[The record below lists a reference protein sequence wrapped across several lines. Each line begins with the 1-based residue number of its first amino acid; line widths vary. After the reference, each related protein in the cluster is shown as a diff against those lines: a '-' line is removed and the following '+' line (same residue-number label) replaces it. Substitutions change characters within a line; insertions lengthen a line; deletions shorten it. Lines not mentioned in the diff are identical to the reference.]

1 MNLRSFGE
9 GNLLFAAL
17 FCSAFAGV
25 NVNATAKSAP
35 AISAEEPETVFK
47 GTVVDN
53 SGSPIIGANILV
65 KGTSTGTISDF
76 NGDFMIKCRKTNLL
90 EISYIGYI
98 TQTVK
103 VSQNMQVVL
112 AEDDRALDEVVVVG
126 YGVQRKTD
134 VTGSMARVGE
144 KELKAMPVSNALEG
158 MQGRAAGVDI
168 TNSQRP
174 GEVGDITIRGVRSLT
189 ASSDPLY
196 VVDGMITSND
206 LSSINPADI
215 ESVDVLK
222 DASATAIYGSRGAN
236 GVVLITTKKGKEGKV
251 SVSYSGTVKFETLS
265 DVAEYMSAAEWLDYS
280 RLAKYTAI
288 DSKTG
293 KRGYESEIGS
303 DGKVIPKESI
313 DKALYG
319 SVEASWKNIE
329 KAYASGSYNPA
340 LVGEYDWASHGKR
353 TGVTHDHNINFS
365 GGTEKIQAYGSF
377 GYLNQ
382 KSVQP
387 GQEYTRYSAKVTF
400 DAEPLPYLK
409 LGVSINGAYSEQDYG
424 YSFTGGKTGAGD
436 YYNALR
442 GMLPWTVPYDENG
455 DYIRNPANGDTN
467 IINPINEL
475 NLQVNL
481 RKRLNVSGV
490 FYADVNFGKMWKPL
504 EGLRYRVQFGPEFR
518 QYETGTMERKGSVA
532 TDSSR
537 KGGWTRNQDRN
548 WVLDNLVYYDKVF
561 ADVHKIGITLMQSA
575 TKKHYDTISMSNSS
589 LTSDKELWYDLGNP
603 ASTMT
608 GGTGY
613 SESQMA
619 SYMARLNYSF
629 MDKYLITAS
638 IRRDGSSVLSAGHKW
653 ANFGSVAL
661 GWRIDQEEFMQDVDW
676 VSQLKLRAGYGSAGT
691 SAIQPY
697 STSGAIQQV
706 YYHWGSQSAM
716 AYVGSDASS
725 KPNEMAMMANKN
737 VGWERTTQTNIG
749 VDFAVF
755 KSRISGSIDYYLNK
769 TDDVLTEKSIP
780 ASTGYTSTM
789 ANVAKTKGW
798 GVDVQLSAIPYQ
810 GNGFKWLTTI
820 TWSKDKSEITELAN
834 GSSMYQDRSGRYYLV
849 GEDIGVYYDHVYD
862 GIWKTIEEE
871 QAKKY
876 GRKVG
881 QIKIKDVD
889 DDGDVDADDRQ
900 IVGHYRPLWSG
911 GWNNTLTYKNW
922 ELSFFIYSRWGFTVN
937 QGALTLDGR
946 FMQRKIDYFVPGCN
960 ENAEYYQPGINGES
974 PDSYQSS
981 MNYQD
986 GSYIKLRNVSL
997 GYSLSP
1003 AQLNG
1008 TGLSNLKIYA
1018 QLMNP
1023 CMLYSKC
1030 KWLDTDLVNYD
1041 NNTRVMGSITTVRGF
1056 VIGLN
1061 VGF

>member
-1 MNLRSFGE
+1 MNLKSFGE

-174 GEVGDITIRGVRSLT
+174 GEVGGINIRGVRSLS
-189 ASSDPLY
+189 ASPDPLY

-251 SVSYSGTVKFETLS
+251 SVNYSGTVKFETLS

-280 RLAKYTAI
+280 RLAKYSAI

-303 DGKVIPKESI
+303 NGKIIPVESI
-313 DKALYG
+313 DKNLYG
-319 SVEASWKNIE
+319 SVAASWANIE

-409 LGVSINGAYSEQDYG
+409 LGASINGAYTEQDYG
-424 YSFTGGKTGAGD
+424 YSFTKSVTGAGD

-442 GMLPWTVPYDENG
+442 GMLPWSVPYDENG
-455 DYIRNPANGDTN
+455 DYIRNPNADVN

-475 NLQVNL
+475 DLNVNQ

-518 QYETGTMERKGSVA
+518 QYETGTMNKYGSINSDYSRKGSWA
-532 TDSSR
+532 
-537 KGGWTRNQDRN
+537 RNQDRN
-548 WVLDNLVYYDKVF
+548 WVLDNLIYYDKVI

-575 TKKHYDTISMSNSS
+575 TKKHYDTMSMSNSA
-589 LTSDKELWYDLGNP
+589 LTSDTELWYNLGTP
-603 ASTMT
+603 ADNMKAGS
-608 GGTGY
+608 GY

-629 MDKYLITAS
+629 MDRYLLTAS
-638 IRRDGSSVLSAGHKW
+638 VRRDGSSVLSAGHKW
-653 ANFGSVAL
+653 DSFGSVAL

-676 VSQLKLRAGYGSAGT
+676 VSQLKLRAGYGSSGS
-691 SAIQPY
+691 SAINPY
-697 STSGAIQQV
+697 DTKGGLQEL
-706 YYHWGSQSAM
+706 YYHWGNTSALG
-716 AYVGSDASS
+716 YLGSDASA
-725 KPNEMAMMANKN
+725 KNPNMMANQN

-755 KSRISGSIDYYLNK
+755 KSRISGSIDYYINK
-769 TDDVLTEKSIP
+769 TDDILTAMKIPSI
-780 ASTGYTSTM
+780 SGYTTTM
-789 ANVAKTKGW
+789 ANVAASKGW
-798 GVDVQLSAIPYQ
+798 GIDVQLSAIPYQ
-810 GNGFKWLTTI
+810 GNGFRWTTTL

-834 GSSMYQDRSGRYYLV
+834 GATEDWANKWFV
-849 GEDIGVYYDHVYD
+849 GEEILVFADYVYD
-862 GIWKTIEEE
+862 GIWTTAEEE
-871 QAKKY
+871 LAKKY
-876 GRKVG
+876 NRKVG
-881 QIKIKDVD
+881 QIKVKDL
-889 DDGDVDADDRQ
+889 DGDGDIDADDRCKS
-900 IVGHYRPLWSG
+900 IGSVRPSWSG

-922 ELSFFIYSRWGFTVN
+922 ELSFFIFSRWGFTVN

-946 FMQRKIDYFVPGCN
+946 FMQRKIDYFVPGYN

-974 PDSYQSS
+974 QDQYQSC

-1003 AQLNG
+1003 KQLNG

-1023 CMLYSKC
+1023 CTLYSKC
-1030 KWLDTDLVNYD
+1030 KWLDTDLMNYD
-1041 NNTRVMGSITTVRGF
+1041 NNTRILGSTTTIRGF

-1061 VGF
+1061 IGF

>member
-90 EISYIGYI
+90 EISYIGYL

-103 VSQNMQVVL
+103 VSQNMRVVL

-174 GEVGDITIRGVRSLT
+174 GEVGGINIRGVRSLS
-189 ASSDPLY
+189 ASPDPLY

-251 SVSYSGTVKFETLS
+251 SVNYSGTVKFETLS

-280 RLAKYTAI
+280 RLAKYSAI

-303 DGKVIPKESI
+303 NGKIIPVESI
-313 DKALYG
+313 DKNLYG
-319 SVEASWKNIE
+319 SVAASWANIE

-409 LGVSINGAYSEQDYG
+409 LGASINGAYTEQDYG
-424 YSFTGGKTGAGD
+424 YSFTKSVTGAGD

-442 GMLPWTVPYDENG
+442 GMLPWSVPYDENG
-455 DYIRNPANGDTN
+455 DYIRNPNADVN

-475 NLQVNL
+475 DLNVNQ

-518 QYETGTMERKGSVA
+518 QYETGTMNKYGSINSDYSRKGSWA
-532 TDSSR
+532 
-537 KGGWTRNQDRN
+537 RNQDRN
-548 WVLDNLVYYDKVF
+548 WVLDNLIYYDKVI

-575 TKKHYDTISMSNSS
+575 TKKHYDTMSMSNSA
-589 LTSDKELWYDLGNP
+589 LTSDTELWYNLGTP
-603 ASTMT
+603 ADNMKAGS
-608 GGTGY
+608 GY

-629 MDKYLITAS
+629 MDRYLLTAS
-638 IRRDGSSVLSAGHKW
+638 VRRDGSSVLSAGHKW
-653 ANFGSVAL
+653 DSFGSVAL

-676 VSQLKLRAGYGSAGT
+676 VSQLKLRAGYGSSGS
-691 SAIQPY
+691 SAINPY
-697 STSGAIQQV
+697 DTKGGLQEL
-706 YYHWGSQSAM
+706 YYHWGNTSALG
-716 AYVGSDASS
+716 YLGSDASA
-725 KPNEMAMMANKN
+725 KNPNMMANQN

-755 KSRISGSIDYYLNK
+755 KSRISGSIDYYINK
-769 TDDVLTEKSIP
+769 TDDILTAMKIPSI
-780 ASTGYTSTM
+780 SGYTTTM
-789 ANVAKTKGW
+789 ANVAASKGW
-798 GVDVQLSAIPYQ
+798 GIDVQLSAIPYQ
-810 GNGFKWLTTI
+810 GNGFRWTTTL

-834 GSSMYQDRSGRYYLV
+834 GATEDWANKWFV
-849 GEDIGVYYDHVYD
+849 GEEILVFADYVYD
-862 GIWKTIEEE
+862 GIWTTAEEE
-871 QAKKY
+871 LAKKY
-876 GRKVG
+876 NRKVG
-881 QIKIKDVD
+881 QIKVKDL
-889 DDGDVDADDRQ
+889 DGDGDIDADDRCKS
-900 IVGHYRPLWSG
+900 IGSVRPSWSG

-922 ELSFFIYSRWGFTVN
+922 ELSFFIFSRWGFTVN

-946 FMQRKIDYFVPGCN
+946 FMQRKIDYFVPGYN

-974 PDSYQSS
+974 QDQYQSC

-1003 AQLNG
+1003 KQLNG

-1023 CMLYSKC
+1023 CTLYSKC
-1030 KWLDTDLVNYD
+1030 KWLDTDLMNYD
-1041 NNTRVMGSITTVRGF
+1041 NNTRILGSTTTIRGF

-1061 VGF
+1061 IGF

>member
-1 MNLRSFGE
+1 MNLKSFGE

-35 AISAEEPETVFK
+35 AMSAEEPETVFK

-103 VSQNMQVVL
+103 VSQNMRVVL

-174 GEVGDITIRGVRSLT
+174 GEVGGINIRGVRSLS
-189 ASSDPLY
+189 ASPDPLY

-251 SVSYSGTVKFETLS
+251 SVNYSGTVKFETLS

-280 RLAKYTAI
+280 RLAKYSAI

-303 DGKVIPKESI
+303 NGKIIPVESI
-313 DKALYG
+313 DKNLYG
-319 SVEASWKNIE
+319 SVAASWKNIE

-409 LGVSINGAYSEQDYG
+409 LGASINGAYTEQDYG
-424 YSFTGGKTGAGD
+424 YSFTKSVTGAGD

-442 GMLPWTVPYDENG
+442 GMLPWSVPYDENG
-455 DYIRNPANGDTN
+455 DYIRNPNADVN

-475 NLQVNL
+475 DLNVNQ

-518 QYETGTMERKGSVA
+518 QYETGTMNKYGSINSDYSRKGSWA
-532 TDSSR
+532 
-537 KGGWTRNQDRN
+537 RNQDRN
-548 WVLDNLVYYDKVF
+548 WVLDNLIYYDKVI

-575 TKKHYDTISMSNSS
+575 TKKHYDTMSMSNSA
-589 LTSDKELWYDLGNP
+589 LTSDTELWYNLGTP
-603 ASTMT
+603 ADNMKAGS
-608 GGTGY
+608 GY

-629 MDKYLITAS
+629 MDRYLLTAS
-638 IRRDGSSVLSAGHKW
+638 VRRDGSSVLSAGHKW
-653 ANFGSVAL
+653 DSFGSVAL

-676 VSQLKLRAGYGSAGT
+676 VSQLKLRAGYGSSGS
-691 SAIQPY
+691 SAINPY
-697 STSGAIQQV
+697 DTKGGLQEL
-706 YYHWGSQSAM
+706 YYHWGNTSALG
-716 AYVGSDASS
+716 YLGSDASA
-725 KPNEMAMMANKN
+725 KNPNMMANQN

-755 KSRISGSIDYYLNK
+755 KSRISGSIDYYINK
-769 TDDVLTEKSIP
+769 TDDILTAMKIPSI
-780 ASTGYTSTM
+780 SGYTTTM
-789 ANVAKTKGW
+789 ANVAASKGW
-798 GVDVQLSAIPYQ
+798 GIDVQLSAIPYQ
-810 GNGFKWLTTI
+810 GNGFRWTTTL

-834 GSSMYQDRSGRYYLV
+834 GATEDWANKWFV
-849 GEDIGVYYDHVYD
+849 GEEILVFADYVYD
-862 GIWKTIEEE
+862 GIWTTAEEE
-871 QAKKY
+871 LAKKY
-876 GRKVG
+876 NRKVG
-881 QIKIKDVD
+881 QIKVKDL
-889 DDGDVDADDRQ
+889 DGDGDIDADDRCKS
-900 IVGHYRPLWSG
+900 IGSVRPSWSG

-922 ELSFFIYSRWGFTVN
+922 ELSFFIFSRWGFTVN

-946 FMQRKIDYFVPGCN
+946 FMQRKIDYFVPGYN

-974 PDSYQSS
+974 QDQYQSC

-1003 AQLNG
+1003 KQLNG

-1023 CMLYSKC
+1023 CTLYSKC
-1030 KWLDTDLVNYD
+1030 KWLDTDLMNYD
-1041 NNTRVMGSITTVRGF
+1041 NNTRILGSTTTIRGF

-1061 VGF
+1061 IGF

>member
-1 MNLRSFGE
+1 MNLKSFGE

-103 VSQNMQVVL
+103 VSQNMRVVL

-174 GEVGDITIRGVRSLT
+174 GEVGGINIRGVRSLT

-206 LSSINPADI
+206 LSSINPSDI
-215 ESVDVLK
+215 ESVDILK

-280 RLAKYTAI
+280 RLAKYSAI

-303 DGKVIPKESI
+303 DGKIIPVESI
-313 DKALYG
+313 DKNLYG
-319 SVEASWKNIE
+319 SVAASWKNIE

-409 LGVSINGAYSEQDYG
+409 LGASINGAYTEQDYG
-424 YSFTGGKTGAGD
+424 YSFTKSVTGAGD

-442 GMLPWTVPYDENG
+442 GMLPWSVPYDENG
-455 DYIRNPANGDTN
+455 DYIRNPNADVN

-475 NLQVNL
+475 DLNVNQ

-518 QYETGTMERKGSVA
+518 QYETGTMNKYGSINSDYSRKGSWV
-532 TDSSR
+532 
-537 KGGWTRNQDRN
+537 RNQDRN
-548 WVLDNLVYYDKVF
+548 WVLDNLIYYDKVF
-561 ADVHKIGITLMQSA
+561 ADVHKVGITLMQSA
-575 TKKHYDTISMSNSS
+575 TKKHYDTMSMSNSA
-589 LTSDKELWYDLGNP
+589 LTSDSELWYNLGTP
-603 ASTMT
+603 ADNMNA
-608 GGTGY
+608 GTDY
-613 SESQMA
+613 TESQMA

-629 MDKYLITAS
+629 MDKYLLTAS

-653 ANFGSVAL
+653 NNFGSIAL

-676 VSQLKLRAGYGSAGT
+676 VSQLKLRAGYGSSGS
-691 SAIQPY
+691 SAINAYDTKGELQNL
-697 STSGAIQQV
+697 
-706 YYHWGSQSAM
+706 YYHWGEKSALG
-716 AYVGSDASS
+716 YLGSDASA
-725 KPNEMAMMANKN
+725 KNPNKMANQN

-755 KSRISGSIDYYLNK
+755 KSRISGSIDYYINK
-769 TDDVLTEKSIP
+769 TDDILTAMTIPSI
-780 ASTGYTSTM
+780 SGYTTTM
-789 ANVAKTKGW
+789 ANVAASKGW
-798 GVDVQLSAIPYQ
+798 GIDVQLSAIPYQ
-810 GNGFKWLTTI
+810 GNGFRWTTTL

-834 GSSMYQDRSGRYYLV
+834 GATEDWANKWFV
-849 GEDIGVYYDHVYD
+849 GEEILVFADYVYD
-862 GIWKTIEEE
+862 GIWTTAEEE
-871 QAKKY
+871 LAKKY
-876 GRKVG
+876 NRKVG
-881 QIKIKDVD
+881 QIKVKDL
-889 DDGDVDADDRQ
+889 DGDGDIDADDRCKS
-900 IVGHYRPLWSG
+900 IGSVRPSWSG

-922 ELSFFIYSRWGFTVN
+922 ELSFFIFSRWGFTVN

-946 FMQRKIDYFVPGCN
+946 FMQRKIDYFVPGYN

-974 PDSYQSS
+974 QDQYQSC

-1003 AQLNG
+1003 KQLNG

-1023 CMLYSKC
+1023 CTLYSKC
-1030 KWLDTDLVNYD
+1030 KWLDTDLMNYD
-1041 NNTRVMGSITTVRGF
+1041 NNKRILGSTTTIRGF

-1061 VGF
+1061 IGF

>member
-76 NGDFMIKCRKTNLL
+76 NGDFMIKCRKGSLL

-103 VSQNMQVVL
+103 VSQNMQVTL

-174 GEVGDITIRGVRSLT
+174 GEVGGITIRGVRSLE

-196 VVDGMITSND
+196 VVDGMISSND
-206 LSSINPADI
+206 LNSINPADI
-215 ESVDVLK
+215 ESVDILK

-280 RLAKYTAI
+280 RMAKYTAGTY
-288 DSKTG
+288 K
-293 KRGYESEIGS
+293 SEIGS
-303 DGKVIPKESI
+303 DGKIIPVESI
-313 DKALYG
+313 DKNFYG
-319 SVEASWKNIE
+319 KVAASWKNIE

-365 GGTEKIQAYGSF
+365 GGTDKFQAYGSF

-382 KSVQP
+382 QSVQP
-387 GQEYTRYSAKVTF
+387 GQEYSRYSAKVTF

-409 LGVSINGAYSEQDYG
+409 LGASVNGAYTEQDYG
-424 YSFTGGKTGAGD
+424 YSFTKSTTGAGD

-455 DYIRNPANGDTN
+455 DFIRNPNADVN
-467 IINPINEL
+467 IINPIREL
-475 NLQVNL
+475 DYTVNQ

-518 QYETGTMERKGSVA
+518 NYEAGTMNKAGSVNSDNA
-532 TDSSR
+532 NKASWKR
-537 KGGWTRNQDRN
+537 YQDRN
-548 WVLDNLVYYDKVF
+548 WVLDNLIYYDKVF
-561 ADVHKIGITLMQSA
+561 ADAHKVGITLMQSA
-575 TKKHYDTISMSNSS
+575 TKNHYDALAGDNSNLS
-589 LTSDKELWYDLGNP
+589 TSKELWFSIGQP
-603 ASTMT
+603 AASAVVGSDCVET
-608 GGTGY
+608 
-613 SESQMA
+613 QMA

-629 MDKYLITAS
+629 MDKYLLTAS

-653 ANFGSVAL
+653 ANFSSVAL
-661 GWRIDQEEFMQDVDW
+661 AWRLDQEKFLENVDW
-676 VSQLKLRAGYGSAGT
+676 VSQLKLRAGYGVAGS
-691 SAIQPY
+691 SAISAYATQG
-697 STSGAIQQV
+697 SLQTL
-706 YYHWGSQSAM
+706 YYHWGANSTL
-716 AYVGSDASS
+716 AYLTSDPSLAA
-725 KPNEMAMMANKN
+725 KDIKKMVNLN
-737 VGWERTTQTNIG
+737 VGWERTAQTNIG
-749 VDFAVF
+749 VDFAIF
-755 KSRISGSIDYYLNK
+755 RSRISGSIDYYLNN
-769 TDDVLTEKSIP
+769 TSDVLTEKALP
-780 ASTGYTSTM
+780 ASTGYVNTM
-789 ANVAKTKGW
+789 SNVAKTKGW

-810 GNGFKWLTTI
+810 GGGFKWITTL

-834 GSSMYQDRSGRYYLV
+834 GASMYMDLNGRYYFV
-849 GEDIGVYYDHVYD
+849 GEDIGVYYDYVYD
-862 GIWKTIEEE
+862 GIWKTGEEAL
-871 QAKKY
+871 AKSYK
-876 GRKVG
+876 RKVG
-881 QIKIKDVD
+881 QIKIKDINGND
-889 DDGDVDADDRQ
+889 EIDANDRQ
-900 IVGHYRPLWSG
+900 IVGHYRPSWSG

-946 FMQRKIDYFVPGCN
+946 FMQRKIDYFVPGNN

-974 PDSYQSS
+974 ADSYQSS

-1023 CMLYSKC
+1023 CTLYSKC

-1041 NNTRVMGSITTVRGF
+1041 NNTRVMGSTSTIRGF

-1061 VGF
+1061 IGF

>member
-112 AEDDRALDEVVVVG
+112 VEDDRALEEVVVVG

-174 GEVGDITIRGVRSLT
+174 GEVGGINIRGVRSLS
-189 ASSDPLY
+189 ASPDPLY

-236 GVVLITTKKGKEGKV
+236 GVVLITTKKGKEGKM
-251 SVSYSGTVKFETLS
+251 SVNYSGTVKFETLS

-280 RLAKYTAI
+280 RLAKYSAI

-303 DGKVIPKESI
+303 NGKIIPVESI
-313 DKALYG
+313 DKNLYG
-319 SVEASWKNIE
+319 SVAASWKNIE

-409 LGVSINGAYSEQDYG
+409 LGASINGAYTEQDYG
-424 YSFTGGKTGAGD
+424 YSFTKSVTGAGD

-442 GMLPWTVPYDENG
+442 GMLPWSVPYDENG
-455 DYIRNPANGDTN
+455 DYIRNPNADVN

-475 NLQVNL
+475 DLNVNQ

-518 QYETGTMERKGSVA
+518 QYETGTMNKYGSINSDYSRKGSWA
-532 TDSSR
+532 
-537 KGGWTRNQDRN
+537 RNQDRN
-548 WVLDNLVYYDKVF
+548 WVLDNLIYYDKVI

-575 TKKHYDTISMSNSS
+575 TKKHYDTMSMSNSA
-589 LTSDKELWYDLGNP
+589 LTSDTELWYNLGTP
-603 ASTMT
+603 ADNMKAGS
-608 GGTGY
+608 GY

-629 MDKYLITAS
+629 MDRYLLTAS
-638 IRRDGSSVLSAGHKW
+638 VRRDGSSVLSAGHKW
-653 ANFGSVAL
+653 DSFGSVAL

-676 VSQLKLRAGYGSAGT
+676 VSQLKLRAGYGSSGS
-691 SAIQPY
+691 SAINPY
-697 STSGAIQQV
+697 DTKGGLQEL
-706 YYHWGSQSAM
+706 YYHWGNTSALG
-716 AYVGSDASS
+716 YLGSDASA
-725 KPNEMAMMANKN
+725 KNPNMMANQN

-755 KSRISGSIDYYLNK
+755 KSRISGSIDYYINK
-769 TDDVLTEKSIP
+769 TDDILTAMKIPSI
-780 ASTGYTSTM
+780 SGYTTTM
-789 ANVAKTKGW
+789 ANVAASKGW
-798 GVDVQLSAIPYQ
+798 GIDVQLSAIPYQ
-810 GNGFKWLTTI
+810 GNGFRWTTTL

-834 GSSMYQDRSGRYYLV
+834 GATEDWANKWFV
-849 GEDIGVYYDHVYD
+849 GEEILVFADYVYD
-862 GIWKTIEEE
+862 GIWTTAEEE
-871 QAKKY
+871 LAKKY
-876 GRKVG
+876 NRKVG
-881 QIKIKDVD
+881 QIKVKDL
-889 DDGDVDADDRQ
+889 DGDGDIDADDRCKS
-900 IVGHYRPLWSG
+900 IGSVRPSWSG

-922 ELSFFIYSRWGFTVN
+922 ELSFFIFSRWGFTVN

-946 FMQRKIDYFVPGCN
+946 FMQRKIDYFVPGYN
-960 ENAEYYQPGINGES
+960 ESAEYYQPGINGES
-974 PDSYQSS
+974 QDQYQSC

-1003 AQLNG
+1003 KQLNG

-1023 CMLYSKC
+1023 CTLYSKC
-1030 KWLDTDLVNYD
+1030 KWLDTDLMNYD
-1041 NNTRVMGSITTVRGF
+1041 NNTRILGSTTTIRGF

>member
-1 MNLRSFGE
+1 MNLKSFGE

-103 VSQNMQVVL
+103 VSQNMRVVL

-174 GEVGDITIRGVRSLT
+174 GEIGGISIRGVRSLT

-206 LSSINPADI
+206 LSSINPSDI
-215 ESVDVLK
+215 ESVDILK

-236 GVVLITTKKGKEGKV
+236 GVVLITTKKGKEGKM
-251 SVSYSGTVKFETLS
+251 SVNYSGTVKFETLS
-265 DVAEYMSAAEWLDYS
+265 DVAENMSAAEWLDYS
-280 RLAKYTAI
+280 RLAKYTA
-288 DSKTG
+288 G
-293 KRGYESEIGS
+293 NYASEIGS
-303 DGKVIPKESI
+303 DGKIIPVESI
-313 DKALYG
+313 DRNLYG
-319 SVEASWKNIE
+319 SVAASWKNIE

-340 LVGEYDWASHGKR
+340 LVGEYDWTSHGKR

-365 GGTEKIQAYGSF
+365 GGTDKFQAYGSF

-409 LGVSINGAYSEQDYG
+409 IGASINGAYAEQDYG
-424 YSFTGGKTGAGD
+424 YSFTKSTTGAGD

-442 GMLPWTVPYDENG
+442 AMLPWSVPFDENG
-455 DYIRNPANGDTN
+455 DYIRNPNADVN

-475 NLQVNL
+475 DLNVNQ

-518 QYETGTMERKGSVA
+518 QYETGTMNKYGSINSDYSRKGSWA
-532 TDSSR
+532 
-537 KGGWTRNQDRN
+537 RNQNRN
-548 WVLDNLVYYDKVF
+548 WVLDNLIYYDKVF
-561 ADVHKIGITLMQSA
+561 ADVHKVGITLMQSA
-575 TKKHYDTISMSNSS
+575 TKNHYDTMSISNSA
-589 LTSDKELWYDLGNP
+589 LTSDSELWYNLGQP
-603 ASTMT
+603 ADSATPA
-608 GGTGY
+608 TGY

-629 MDKYLITAS
+629 MDKYLLTAS

-653 ANFGSVAL
+653 DNFGSIAL

-676 VSQLKLRAGYGSAGT
+676 VSQLKLRAGYGSSGS
-691 SAIQPY
+691 SAI
-697 STSGAIQQV
+697 GAYDTKGALQTL
-706 YYHWGSQSAM
+706 YYHWGSTSALG
-716 AYVGSDASS
+716 YLGSDASA
-725 KPNEMAMMANKN
+725 KTPNKMANQN

-749 VDFAVF
+749 VDFAIF
-755 KSRISGSIDYYLNK
+755 KSRISGTIDYYMNK
-769 TDDVLTEKSIP
+769 TDDILTAMNIPSI
-780 ASTGYTSTM
+780 SGYTSTM
-789 ANVAKTKGW
+789 ANVAASKGW

-810 GNGFKWLTTI
+810 GNGFRWTTTL
-820 TWSKDKSEITELAN
+820 TWSTDKSEITELAN
-834 GSSMYQDRSGRYYLV
+834 GSKEDVGNRWFV
-849 GEDIGVYYDHVYD
+849 GEDIGVFFDYVYD
-862 GIWKTIEEE
+862 GIWKTVDEDK
-871 QAKKY
+871 AKSY
-876 GRKVG
+876 NRKVG
-881 QIKIKDVD
+881 QIRVKDVD
-889 DDGDVDADDRQ
+889 NDGDIDANDRQ
-900 IVGHYRPLWSG
+900 IVGYYRPSWSG

-937 QGALTLDGR
+937 QGAVTLDGR
-946 FMQRKIDYFVPGCN
+946 FMQRKLDYFVPGYN

-974 PDSYQSS
+974 QDQYQSC

-1003 AQLNG
+1003 KQLNG

-1023 CMLYSKC
+1023 CTLYSKC
-1030 KWLDTDLVNYD
+1030 KWLDTDLMNYD
-1041 NNTRVMGSITTVRGF
+1041 NNTRIMGSTTTIRGF

>member
-112 AEDDRALDEVVVVG
+112 VEDDRALDEVVVVG

-174 GEVGDITIRGVRSLT
+174 GEVGGITIRGVRSLE

-196 VVDGMITSND
+196 VVDGMISSND
-206 LSSINPADI
+206 LNSINPADI
-215 ESVDVLK
+215 ESVDILK

-251 SVSYSGTVKFETLS
+251 SVNYSGTVKFETLS

-280 RLAKYTAI
+280 RLAKYSAI

-303 DGKVIPKESI
+303 NGKIIPVESI
-313 DKALYG
+313 DKNLYG
-319 SVEASWKNIE
+319 SVAASWANIE

-353 TGVTHDHNINFS
+353 TGVTHDHNVNFS
-365 GGTEKIQAYGSF
+365 GGTDKFQAYGSF

-409 LGVSINGAYSEQDYG
+409 LGASINGAYTEQDYG
-424 YSFTGGKTGAGD
+424 YSFTKSVTGAGD

-442 GMLPWTVPYDENG
+442 GMLPWSVPYDENG
-455 DYIRNPANGDTN
+455 DYIRNPNADVN

-475 NLQVNL
+475 DLNVNQ

-518 QYETGTMERKGSVA
+518 QYETGTMNKYGSINSDYSRKGSWA
-532 TDSSR
+532 
-537 KGGWTRNQDRN
+537 RNQDRN
-548 WVLDNLVYYDKVF
+548 WVLDNLIYYDKVI

-575 TKKHYDTISMSNSS
+575 TKKHYDTMSMSNSA
-589 LTSDKELWYDLGNP
+589 LTSDTELWYNLGTP
-603 ASTMT
+603 ADNMKAGS
-608 GGTGY
+608 GY

-629 MDKYLITAS
+629 MDRYLLTAS
-638 IRRDGSSVLSAGHKW
+638 VRRDGSSVLSAGHKW
-653 ANFGSVAL
+653 DSFGSVAL

-676 VSQLKLRAGYGSAGT
+676 VSQLKLRAGYGSSGS
-691 SAIQPY
+691 SAINPY
-697 STSGAIQQV
+697 DTKGGLQEL
-706 YYHWGSQSAM
+706 YYHWGNTSALG
-716 AYVGSDASS
+716 YLGSDASA
-725 KPNEMAMMANKN
+725 KNPNMMANQN

-755 KSRISGSIDYYLNK
+755 KSRISGSIDYYINK
-769 TDDVLTEKSIP
+769 TDDILTAMKIPSI
-780 ASTGYTSTM
+780 SGYTTTM
-789 ANVAKTKGW
+789 ANVAASKGW
-798 GVDVQLSAIPYQ
+798 GIDVQLSAIPYQ
-810 GNGFKWLTTI
+810 GNGFRWTTTL

-834 GSSMYQDRSGRYYLV
+834 GATEDWANKWFV
-849 GEDIGVYYDHVYD
+849 GEEILVFADYVYD
-862 GIWKTIEEE
+862 GIWTTAEEE
-871 QAKKY
+871 LAKKY
-876 GRKVG
+876 NRKVG
-881 QIKIKDVD
+881 QIKVKDL
-889 DDGDVDADDRQ
+889 DGDGDIDADDRCKS
-900 IVGHYRPLWSG
+900 IGSVRPSWSG

-922 ELSFFIYSRWGFTVN
+922 ELSFFIFSRWGFTVN

-946 FMQRKIDYFVPGCN
+946 FMQRKIDYFVPGYN

-974 PDSYQSS
+974 QDQYQSC

-1003 AQLNG
+1003 KQLNG

-1023 CMLYSKC
+1023 CTLYSKC
-1030 KWLDTDLVNYD
+1030 KWLDTDLMNYD
-1041 NNTRVMGSITTVRGF
+1041 NNTRILGSTTTIRGF

-1061 VGF
+1061 IGF

>member
-1 MNLRSFGE
+1 MNLKSFGE

-112 AEDDRALDEVVVVG
+112 VEDDRALEEVVVVG

-174 GEVGDITIRGVRSLT
+174 GEVGGINIRGVRSLT

-206 LSSINPADI
+206 LSSINPSDI
-215 ESVDVLK
+215 ESVDILK

-280 RLAKYTAI
+280 RLAKYSAI

-303 DGKVIPKESI
+303 DGKIIPVESI
-313 DKALYG
+313 DKNLYG
-319 SVEASWKNIE
+319 SVAASWKNIE

-409 LGVSINGAYSEQDYG
+409 LGASINGAYTEQDYG
-424 YSFTGGKTGAGD
+424 YSFTKSTTGAGD

-442 GMLPWTVPYDENG
+442 AMLPWSVPYDENG
-455 DYIRNPANGDTN
+455 DYIRNPNADVN

-475 NLQVNL
+475 DLNVNQ

-518 QYETGTMERKGSVA
+518 QYETGTMNKYGSINSDYSRKGSWA
-532 TDSSR
+532 
-537 KGGWTRNQDRN
+537 RNQDRN
-548 WVLDNLVYYDKVF
+548 WVLDNLIYYDKVI

-575 TKKHYDTISMSNSS
+575 TKKHYDTMSISNSA
-589 LTSDKELWYDLGNP
+589 LTSDSELWYNLGTP
-603 ASTMT
+603 ADNMKAGS
-608 GGTGY
+608 GY

-629 MDKYLITAS
+629 MDRYLLTAS
-638 IRRDGSSVLSAGHKW
+638 VRRDGSSVLSAGHKW
-653 ANFGSVAL
+653 DSFGSVAL

-676 VSQLKLRAGYGSAGT
+676 VSQLKLRAGYGSSGS
-691 SAIQPY
+691 SAINPY
-697 STSGAIQQV
+697 DTKGGLQEL
-706 YYHWGSQSAM
+706 YYHWGNTSALG
-716 AYVGSDASS
+716 YLGSDASA
-725 KPNEMAMMANKN
+725 KNPNMMANQN

-755 KSRISGSIDYYLNK
+755 KSRISGSIDYYINK
-769 TDDVLTEKSIP
+769 TDDILTAMTIPSI
-780 ASTGYTSTM
+780 SGYTTTM
-789 ANVAKTKGW
+789 ANVAASKGW
-798 GVDVQLSAIPYQ
+798 GIDVQLSAIPYQ
-810 GNGFKWLTTI
+810 GNGFRWTTTL

-834 GSSMYQDRSGRYYLV
+834 GATEDWANKWFV
-849 GEDIGVYYDHVYD
+849 GEEILVFADYVYD
-862 GIWKTIEEE
+862 GIWTTAEEE
-871 QAKKY
+871 LAKKY
-876 GRKVG
+876 NRKVG
-881 QIKIKDVD
+881 QIKVKDL
-889 DDGDVDADDRQ
+889 DGDGDIDADDRCKS
-900 IVGHYRPLWSG
+900 IGSVRPSWSG

-922 ELSFFIYSRWGFTVN
+922 ELSFFIFSRWGFTVN

-946 FMQRKIDYFVPGCN
+946 FMQRKIDYFVPGYN

-974 PDSYQSS
+974 QDQYQSC

-1003 AQLNG
+1003 KQLNG

-1023 CMLYSKC
+1023 CTLYSKC
-1030 KWLDTDLVNYD
+1030 KWLDTDLMNYD
-1041 NNTRVMGSITTVRGF
+1041 NNKRILGSTTTIRGF

-1061 VGF
+1061 IGF

>member
-112 AEDDRALDEVVVVG
+112 AEDDRALEEVVVVG

-174 GEVGDITIRGVRSLT
+174 GEVGGITIRGERSLS
-189 ASSDPLY
+189 ASPDPLY

-206 LSSINPADI
+206 LSSIHPADI
-215 ESVDVLK
+215 ESVDILK

-251 SVSYSGTVKFETLS
+251 SVNYSGTVKFETLS

-303 DGKVIPKESI
+303 NGKIIPVESI

-319 SVEASWKNIE
+319 SVAASWKNIE

-365 GGTEKIQAYGSF
+365 GGTDKFQAYGSF

-387 GQEYTRYSAKVTF
+387 GQEYSRYSAKVTF

-409 LGVSINGAYSEQDYG
+409 IGASINGAYTEQDYG
-424 YSFTGGKTGAGD
+424 YSFTKSTTGAGD

-442 GMLPWTVPYDENG
+442 AMLPWSVPYDENG
-455 DYIRNPANGDTN
+455 DYIRNPNADVN

-475 NLQVNL
+475 DLNVNQ

-518 QYETGTMERKGSVA
+518 NYEAGTMNKYGSINSDFSRKGSWA
-532 TDSSR
+532 R
-537 KGGWTRNQDRN
+537 YQDRN
-548 WVLDNLVYYDKVF
+548 WVLDNLIYYDKVF

-575 TKKHYDTISMSNSS
+575 TKNHYDVMSMSNSA
-589 LTSDKELWYDLGNP
+589 LTSDSELWYNLGTP
-603 ASTMT
+603 ADNMT
-608 GGTGY
+608 AGSGY

-629 MDKYLITAS
+629 MDRYLLTAS

-653 ANFGSVAL
+653 DNFGSVAL

-676 VSQLKLRAGYGSAGT
+676 VSQLKLRAGYGSSGS
-691 SAIQPY
+691 SAVPTY
-697 STSGAIQQV
+697 STKGELQTL
-706 YYHWGSQSAM
+706 YYHWGEKSALG
-716 AYVGSDASS
+716 YLGSDASA
-725 KPNEMAMMANKN
+725 KTPNKMANQN

-749 VDFAVF
+749 VDFAVL
-755 KSRISGSIDYYLNK
+755 KSRISGSIDYYVNK
-769 TDDVLTEKSIP
+769 TDDILTVMKIPSI
-780 ASTGYTSTM
+780 SGYTNTM
-789 ANVAKTKGW
+789 ANVAATKGW

-810 GNGFKWLTTI
+810 GHGFRWITTL
-820 TWSKDKSEITELAN
+820 TWSTDKNEITELAN
-834 GSSMYQDRSGRYYLV
+834 GATEDWANGWFV
-849 GEDIGVYYDHVYD
+849 GEEIKVYPDYVYD
-862 GIWKTIEEE
+862 GIWKTAEEDK
-871 QAKKY
+871 AKSY
-876 GRKVG
+876 NRKVG
-881 QIKIKDVD
+881 QIKVKDL
-889 DDGDVDADDRQ
+889 DGDGDIDADDRCKS
-900 IVGHYRPLWSG
+900 VGSVRPSWTG
-911 GWNNTLTYKNW
+911 GWNNTFTYKNW
-922 ELSFFIYSRWGFTVN
+922 ELSFFIFSRWGFTVN

-946 FMQRKIDYFVPGCN
+946 FMQRKIDYFVPGYN

-974 PDSYQSS
+974 QDQYQSV
-981 MNYQD
+981 MTYQD
-986 GSYIKLRNVSL
+986 GYYIKLRNVSL

-1003 AQLNG
+1003 KQLNG

-1023 CMLYSKC
+1023 CTLYSKC
-1030 KWLDTDLVNYD
+1030 DWLDTDLMNYD
-1041 NNTRVMGSITTVRGF
+1041 NNTRILGSTTTIRGF

>member
-174 GEVGDITIRGVRSLT
+174 GEVGGINIRGVRSLS
-189 ASSDPLY
+189 ASPDPLY

-251 SVSYSGTVKFETLS
+251 SVNYSGTVKFETLS

-280 RLAKYTAI
+280 RLAKYSAI

-303 DGKVIPKESI
+303 NGKIIPVESI
-313 DKALYG
+313 DKNLYG
-319 SVEASWKNIE
+319 SVAASWKNIE

-409 LGVSINGAYSEQDYG
+409 LGASINGAYTEQDYG
-424 YSFTGGKTGAGD
+424 YSFTKSVTGAGD

-442 GMLPWTVPYDENG
+442 GMLPWSVPYDENG
-455 DYIRNPANGDTN
+455 DYIRNPNADVN

-475 NLQVNL
+475 DLNVNQ

-518 QYETGTMERKGSVA
+518 QYETGTMNKYGSINSDYSRKGSWA
-532 TDSSR
+532 
-537 KGGWTRNQDRN
+537 RNQDRN
-548 WVLDNLVYYDKVF
+548 WVLDNLIYYDKVI

-575 TKKHYDTISMSNSS
+575 TKKHYDTMSMSNSA
-589 LTSDKELWYDLGNP
+589 LTSDTELWYNLGTP
-603 ASTMT
+603 ADNMKAGS
-608 GGTGY
+608 GY

-629 MDKYLITAS
+629 MDRYLLTAS
-638 IRRDGSSVLSAGHKW
+638 VRRDGSSVLSAGHKW
-653 ANFGSVAL
+653 DSFGSVAL

-676 VSQLKLRAGYGSAGT
+676 VSQLKLRAGYGSSGS
-691 SAIQPY
+691 SAINPY
-697 STSGAIQQV
+697 DTKGGLQEL
-706 YYHWGSQSAM
+706 YYHWGNTSALG
-716 AYVGSDASS
+716 YLGSDASA
-725 KPNEMAMMANKN
+725 KNPNMMANQN

-755 KSRISGSIDYYLNK
+755 KSRISGSIDYYINK
-769 TDDVLTEKSIP
+769 TDDILTAMKIPSI
-780 ASTGYTSTM
+780 SGYTTTM
-789 ANVAKTKGW
+789 ANVAASKGW
-798 GVDVQLSAIPYQ
+798 GIDVQLSAIPYQ
-810 GNGFKWLTTI
+810 GNGFRWTTTL

-834 GSSMYQDRSGRYYLV
+834 GATEDWANKWFV
-849 GEDIGVYYDHVYD
+849 GEEILVFADYVYD
-862 GIWKTIEEE
+862 GIWTTAEEE
-871 QAKKY
+871 LAKKY
-876 GRKVG
+876 NRKVG
-881 QIKIKDVD
+881 QIKVKDL
-889 DDGDVDADDRQ
+889 DGDGDIDADDRCKS
-900 IVGHYRPLWSG
+900 IGSVRPSWSG

-922 ELSFFIYSRWGFTVN
+922 ELSFFIFSRWGFTVN

-946 FMQRKIDYFVPGCN
+946 FMQRKIDYFVPGYN

-974 PDSYQSS
+974 QDQYQSC

-1003 AQLNG
+1003 KQLNG

-1023 CMLYSKC
+1023 CTLYSKC
-1030 KWLDTDLVNYD
+1030 KWLDTDLMNYD
-1041 NNTRVMGSITTVRGF
+1041 NNTRILGSTTTIRGF

-1061 VGF
+1061 IGF

>member
-174 GEVGDITIRGVRSLT
+174 GEVGGINIRGVRSLS
-189 ASSDPLY
+189 ASPDPLY

-251 SVSYSGTVKFETLS
+251 SVNYSGTVKFETLS

-280 RLAKYTAI
+280 RLAKYSAI

-303 DGKVIPKESI
+303 NGKIIPVESI
-313 DKALYG
+313 DKNLYG
-319 SVEASWKNIE
+319 SVAASWANIE

-409 LGVSINGAYSEQDYG
+409 LGASINGAYTEQDYG
-424 YSFTGGKTGAGD
+424 YSFTKSVTGAGD

-442 GMLPWTVPYDENG
+442 GMLPWSVPYDENG
-455 DYIRNPANGDTN
+455 DYIRNPNADVN

-475 NLQVNL
+475 DLNVNQ

-518 QYETGTMERKGSVA
+518 QYETGTMNKYGSINSDYSRKGSWA
-532 TDSSR
+532 
-537 KGGWTRNQDRN
+537 RNQDRN
-548 WVLDNLVYYDKVF
+548 WVLDNLIYYDKVI

-575 TKKHYDTISMSNSS
+575 TKKHYDTMSMSNSA
-589 LTSDKELWYDLGNP
+589 LTSDTELWYNLGTP
-603 ASTMT
+603 ADNMKAGS
-608 GGTGY
+608 GY

-629 MDKYLITAS
+629 MDRYLLTAS
-638 IRRDGSSVLSAGHKW
+638 VRRDGSSVLSAGHKW
-653 ANFGSVAL
+653 DSFGSVAL

-676 VSQLKLRAGYGSAGT
+676 VSQLKLRAGYGSSGS
-691 SAIQPY
+691 SAINPY
-697 STSGAIQQV
+697 DTKGGLQEL
-706 YYHWGSQSAM
+706 YYHWGNTSALG
-716 AYVGSDASS
+716 YLGSDASA
-725 KPNEMAMMANKN
+725 KNPNMMANQN

-755 KSRISGSIDYYLNK
+755 KSRISGSIDYYINK
-769 TDDVLTEKSIP
+769 TDDILTAMKIPSI
-780 ASTGYTSTM
+780 SGYTTTM
-789 ANVAKTKGW
+789 ANVAASKGW
-798 GVDVQLSAIPYQ
+798 GIDVQLSAIPYQ
-810 GNGFKWLTTI
+810 GNGFRWTTTL

-834 GSSMYQDRSGRYYLV
+834 GATEDWANKWFV
-849 GEDIGVYYDHVYD
+849 GEEILVFADYVYD
-862 GIWKTIEEE
+862 GIWTTAEEE
-871 QAKKY
+871 LAKKY
-876 GRKVG
+876 NRKVG
-881 QIKIKDVD
+881 QIKVKDL
-889 DDGDVDADDRQ
+889 DGDGDIDADDRCKS
-900 IVGHYRPLWSG
+900 IGSVRPSWSG

-922 ELSFFIYSRWGFTVN
+922 ELSFFIFSRWGFTVN

-946 FMQRKIDYFVPGCN
+946 FMQRKIDYFVPGYN

-974 PDSYQSS
+974 QDQYQSC

-1003 AQLNG
+1003 KQLNG

-1023 CMLYSKC
+1023 CTLYSKC
-1030 KWLDTDLVNYD
+1030 KWLDTDLMNYD
-1041 NNTRVMGSITTVRGF
+1041 NNTRILGSTTTIRGF

-1061 VGF
+1061 IGF

>member
-90 EISYIGYI
+90 EISYIGYL

-103 VSQNMQVVL
+103 VSQNMRVVL

-174 GEVGDITIRGVRSLT
+174 GEVGGINIRGVRSLS
-189 ASSDPLY
+189 ASPDPLY

-251 SVSYSGTVKFETLS
+251 SVNYSGTVKFETLS

-280 RLAKYTAI
+280 RLAKYSAI

-303 DGKVIPKESI
+303 NGKIIPVESI
-313 DKALYG
+313 DKNLYG
-319 SVEASWKNIE
+319 SVAASWKNIE

-409 LGVSINGAYSEQDYG
+409 LGASINGAYTEQDYG
-424 YSFTGGKTGAGD
+424 YSFTKSVTGAGD

-442 GMLPWTVPYDENG
+442 GMLPWSVPYDENG
-455 DYIRNPANGDTN
+455 DYIRNPNADVN

-475 NLQVNL
+475 DLNVNQ

-518 QYETGTMERKGSVA
+518 QYETGTMNKYGSINSDYSRKGSWA
-532 TDSSR
+532 
-537 KGGWTRNQDRN
+537 RNQDRN
-548 WVLDNLVYYDKVF
+548 WVLDNLIYYDKVI

-575 TKKHYDTISMSNSS
+575 TKKHYDTMSMSNSA
-589 LTSDKELWYDLGNP
+589 LTSDTELWYNLGTP
-603 ASTMT
+603 ADNMKAGS
-608 GGTGY
+608 GY

-629 MDKYLITAS
+629 MDRYLLTAS
-638 IRRDGSSVLSAGHKW
+638 VRRDGSSVLSAGHKW
-653 ANFGSVAL
+653 DSFGSVAL

-676 VSQLKLRAGYGSAGT
+676 VSQLKLRAGYGSSGS
-691 SAIQPY
+691 SAINPY
-697 STSGAIQQV
+697 DTKGGLQEL
-706 YYHWGSQSAM
+706 YYHWGNTSALG
-716 AYVGSDASS
+716 YLGSDASA
-725 KPNEMAMMANKN
+725 KNPNMMANQN

-755 KSRISGSIDYYLNK
+755 KSRISGSIDYYINK
-769 TDDVLTEKSIP
+769 TDDILTAMKIPSI
-780 ASTGYTSTM
+780 SGYTTTM
-789 ANVAKTKGW
+789 ANVAASKGW
-798 GVDVQLSAIPYQ
+798 GIDVQLSAIPYQ
-810 GNGFKWLTTI
+810 GNGFRWTTTL

-834 GSSMYQDRSGRYYLV
+834 GATEDWANKWFV
-849 GEDIGVYYDHVYD
+849 GEEILVFADYVYD
-862 GIWKTIEEE
+862 GIWTTAEEE
-871 QAKKY
+871 LAKKY
-876 GRKVG
+876 NRKVG
-881 QIKIKDVD
+881 QIKVKDL
-889 DDGDVDADDRQ
+889 DGDGDIDADDRCKS
-900 IVGHYRPLWSG
+900 IGSVRPSWSG

-922 ELSFFIYSRWGFTVN
+922 ELSFFIFSRWGFTVN

-946 FMQRKIDYFVPGCN
+946 FMQRKIDYFVPGYN

-974 PDSYQSS
+974 QDQYQSC

-1003 AQLNG
+1003 KQLNG

-1023 CMLYSKC
+1023 CTLYSKC
-1030 KWLDTDLVNYD
+1030 KWLDTDLMNYD
-1041 NNTRVMGSITTVRGF
+1041 NNTRILGSTTTIRGF

-1061 VGF
+1061 IGF